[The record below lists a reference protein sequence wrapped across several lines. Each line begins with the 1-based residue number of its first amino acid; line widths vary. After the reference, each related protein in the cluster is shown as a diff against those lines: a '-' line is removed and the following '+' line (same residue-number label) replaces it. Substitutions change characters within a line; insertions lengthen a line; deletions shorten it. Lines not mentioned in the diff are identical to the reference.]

1 MKRPTLEKTYSMDEV
16 KKNMTMVSESAEQLK
31 DRELNLL
38 FFVLSSSPFP
48 ATSPLLIPPKEAECL
63 IKKKTKTTKTDK
75 GWVRE
80 GRKKQ
85 RERLKKPRGENEAET
100 EM

>member
-31 DRELNLL
+31 ERELNLL
-38 FFVLSSSPFP
+38 FFVSSSSPFP

-63 IKKKTKTTKTDK
+63 IKKIKKTHKDRQRMGERGEEKTKGKAEETP
-75 GWVRE
+75 GRE
-80 GRKKQ
+80 
-85 RERLKKPRGENEAET
+85 
-100 EM
+100 